1 MEILLFALFFL
12 ISIIF
17 FIAGKDDFGRKEKKP
32 IIKEIEEIKNEFG
45 AESEEEKKNEL
56 NSESKEED
64 TKAIELESNE
74 FGSESE
80 EEKKNEINSES
91 KE

>member
-1 MEILLFALFFL
+1 METLLFALFFL

-32 IIKEIEEIKNEFG
+32 IIKEIEVIQNELG
-45 AESEEEKKNEL
+45 AESKDEEKSEL

-64 TKAIELESNE
+64 TKVVELESN
-74 FGSESE
+74 
-80 EEKKNEINSES
+80 
-91 KE
+91 